1 MGFEPAVAAARRLQ
15 HLSMTTRDEE
25 LRRTLSTLVAFDAS
39 HSAMPVVSGAVA
51 AIVPPVSELRTTPVC
66 QPGGEDANPFPVE
79 GLFSELT
86 SSASTRELLA
96 MVAEQRRLM
105 GRVLAAVRQG
115 TGTLGEGLVVD
126 LELAINAELQ
136 LTA

>member
-1 MGFEPAVAAARRLQ
+1 
-15 HLSMTTRDEE
+15 MTTRDEE

-39 HSAMPVVSGAVA
+39 PSAMPFLAGAVA

-66 QPGGEDANPFPVE
+66 QPTGEEANPFPVDD
-79 GLFSELT
+79 LFSELT
-86 SSASTRELLA
+86 SSANTRELLA

-105 GRVLAAVRQG
+105 ARVLASVRQG
-115 TGTLGEGLVVD
+115 TGYLGDGLVVD